1 MVFFV
6 FFQIDGYSNYI
17 LSWSVMDVKNNVTIL
32 KENILPVIR
41 DHNNYMPN
49 QLSMDGGMEFRL
61 TEYALQLYSHTH
73 RVDYSRTAVVRGTS
87 RQNHPIERLWRDVNE
102 KITFKLKWAFRDMES
117 QRLIDMSVAKDKFV
131 VGHLFRTMVKYGL
144 GIFVPS
150 FNSRNVGG
158 GSRIPELLRLH
169 NTIPATPLTP
179 LPSAEDFADI
189 FVADGHSLTRP
200 RVPVHLDVGP
210 ELLQLLFD
218 VHSDNCREAYS
229 HAVNNNYTEFSA
241 IIMDVI
247 ASVGL

>member
-1 MVFFV
+1 MVRTSGGKADIMATYNV
-6 FFQIDGYSNYI
+6 CLGHPDEPLTQED
-17 LSWSVMDVKNNVTIL
+17 LVMKISQATSYPRSCITIVT
-32 KENILPVIR
+32 K
-41 DHNNYMPN
+41 
-49 QLSMDGGMEFRL
+49 
-61 TEYALQLYSHTH
+61 
-73 RVDYSRTAVVRGTS
+73 
-87 RQNHPIERLWRDVNE
+87 
-102 KITFKLKWAFRDMES
+102 
-117 QRLIDMSVAKDKFV
+117 
-131 VGHLFRTMVKYGL
+131 
-144 GIFVPS
+144 
-150 FNSRNVGG
+150 
-158 GSRIPELLRLH
+158 LLRHH

-189 FVADGHSLTRP
+189 FVAEGHSLTRP